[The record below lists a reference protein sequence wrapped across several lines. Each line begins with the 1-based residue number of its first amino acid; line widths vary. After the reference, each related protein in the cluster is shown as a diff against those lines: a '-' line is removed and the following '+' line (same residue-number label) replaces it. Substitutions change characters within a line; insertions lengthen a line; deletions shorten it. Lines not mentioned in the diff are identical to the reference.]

1 MHIRPSTVTRKVL
14 KYTIFEDGLA
24 LSEQEFRAR
33 IVGCILAGRPEE
45 AVKLLSEFYAI
56 PEPSLRVGTVK
67 RHRKVLGCYV
77 AREKRIYI
85 SQSQFLADPF
95 VILHEFYHHLR
106 ASSVGRDRQ
115 VEKRADLFALTFI
128 RDFKR
133 SSMAS
138 SG

>member
-1 MHIRPSTVTRKVL
+1 VL
-14 KYTIFEDGLA
+14 KYTTFEGCLA
-24 LSEQEFRAR
+24 LSEQEFHAR

-45 AVKLLSEFYAI
+45 AVKLLSEYYEI
-56 PEPSLRVGTVK
+56 PEPGLRVGTVK

-77 AREKRIYI
+77 EREKRIYI
-85 SQSQFLADPF
+85 SQSQLLADPF

-106 ASSVGRDRQ
+106 ASSIGRDRQ
-115 VEKRADLFALTFI
+115 VEKRADLFALKFI